1 MIHLGCLGL
10 VFAPEIEK
18 VLVDL
23 VELGVG
29 VKHSRFLQLLV
40 IDHYL
45 YDNDF

>member
-1 MIHLGCLGL
+1 MIHLWCLGL